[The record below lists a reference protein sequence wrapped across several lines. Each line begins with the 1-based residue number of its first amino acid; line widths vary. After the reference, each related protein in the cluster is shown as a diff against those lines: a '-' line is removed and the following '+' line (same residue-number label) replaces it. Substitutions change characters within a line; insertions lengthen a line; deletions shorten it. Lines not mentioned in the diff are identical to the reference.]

1 MVKPKRRHFILIDRS
16 LQYKFLAIILIY
28 SMIIVA
34 FLAAFLFVPDIL
46 DVLNEDLGLELRD
59 LAANRILYLH
69 SRVWPT
75 MIALICVLG
84 LHSTRVFH
92 RLVGSLYRLRWAITE
107 VTKGNLG
114 FRVELRKK
122 DFLHR
127 EKETFNG
134 MLGVLNEKLTGIRES
149 ALDALASMENLEEG
163 APSSNGPEREHLQH
177 QRKKLEALVEQIG
190 FFSLKEGKSQK
201 HDPEMSDT
209 NGSQNPL

>member
-1 MVKPKRRHFILIDRS
+1 MVKPRRRLFTLIDRS

-46 DVLNEDLGLELRD
+46 DVLNEDLSLESRD

-75 MIALICVLG
+75 MIALICILG
-84 LHSTRVFH
+84 IHSTRVFH
-92 RLVGSLYRLRWAITE
+92 RVVGSLYRLRWAMTE

-127 EKETFNG
+127 EKETFND
-134 MLGVLNEKLTGIRES
+134 MLGLLNEKLTGIRET
-149 ALDALASMENLEEG
+149 ALDALASVQSLEQG
-163 APSSNGPEREHLQH
+163 APSSKELERERLQD
-177 QRKKLEALVEQIG
+177 QRKKLEALVEEVR
-190 FFSLKEGKSQK
+190 FFSLKETTSEKF
-201 HDPEMSDT
+201 DPETSDT
-209 NGSQNPL
+209 NGSQKAL